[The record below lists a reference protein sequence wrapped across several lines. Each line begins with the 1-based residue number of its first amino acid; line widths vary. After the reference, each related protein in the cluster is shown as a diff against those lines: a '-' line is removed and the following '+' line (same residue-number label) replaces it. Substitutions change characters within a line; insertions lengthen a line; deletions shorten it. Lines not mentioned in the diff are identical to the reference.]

1 MGQINGIIDAWAE
14 DAVRDLGENS
24 WREVQPNCMMLI
36 IYAAQKADSQRTA
49 LKITKPF
56 WWLLGIISPAVLYY
70 IIEGVVTH
78 NA

>member
-36 IYAAQKADSQRTA
+36 IYAAQKADSKKAAAR
-49 LKITKPF
+49 ITKPF
-56 WWLLGIISPAVLYY
+56 WWLLSIITPAIIFY
-70 IIEGVVTH
+70 IANGLVG
-78 NA
+78 